1 MNEPFTLTIQRLGI
15 HGEGVGSL
23 DGFTVFVDGALPGEV
38 VKASF
43 IEKKKNY
50 GRAKVLERLQTS
62 PHRVTPPCP
71 VFGICGGCQLMH
83 LDYSEQLKA
92 KRQRVVDALERIGK
106 LFEVPV
112 GTCTPSPSPL
122 HYRNKIQ
129 LPVQGSK
136 LGLYAYNS
144 HDLVEIEKCYIH
156 CELGEEAFQQIK
168 KIVRSAP
175 LKHVLIKTAVKTG
188 QVLVILVTAGKED
201 LTSIAEQIMQSLPQ
215 IKGVVQNINPLT
227 GNTVLGKE
235 SRTLAGQPFIE
246 DEICGLR
253 FKVSPASFFQ
263 VNPQQAENLYR
274 QALEYC
280 DLKGDEMVLDAY
292 CGVGTLSLL
301 LAQKAKKVIGIE
313 MVPEAIADAKENAKL
328 NKIENVTF
336 KCVEA
341 EKFPLSSIDVAVLN
355 PPRKGCDPVFLER
368 LALVKPKKLIYV
380 SCDPATLARDLALL
394 KEKGYTVNAVQP
406 FDMFPQTVHVE
417 CVALLTSI

>member
-1 MNEPFTLTIQRLGI
+1 M
-15 HGEGVGSL
+15 
-23 DGFTVFVDGALPGEV
+23 
-38 VKASF
+38 
-43 IEKKKNY
+43 
-50 GRAKVLERLQTS
+50 
-62 PHRVTPPCP
+62 
-71 VFGICGGCQLMH
+71 
-83 LDYSEQLKA
+83 
-92 KRQRVVDALERIGK
+92 
-106 LFEVPV
+106 
-112 GTCTPSPSPL
+112 
-122 HYRNKIQ
+122 
-129 LPVQGSK
+129 
-136 LGLYAYNS
+136 
-144 HDLVEIEKCYIH
+144 
-156 CELGEEAFQQIK
+156 
-168 KIVRSAP
+168 
-175 LKHVLIKTAVKTG
+175 
-188 QVLVILVTAGKED
+188 ILVTAGKED
-201 LTSIAEQIMQSLPQ
+201 LSAVAQQIMQSLPQ

-274 QALEYC
+274 QTLEYC

-313 MVPEAIADAKENAKL
+313 MVPEAIADAKENGKL

-368 LALVKPKKLIYV
+368 LALIKPKRLVYV

-394 KEKGYTVNAVQP
+394 KEKATR
-406 FDMFPQTVHVE
+406 
-417 CVALLTSI
+417 

>member
-112 GTCTPSPSPL
+112 GPCTSSPSPL

-144 HDLVEIEKCYIH
+144 HPSSS
-156 CELGEEAFQQIK
+156 
-168 KIVRSAP
+168 RSKNA
-175 LKHVLIKTAVKTG
+175 
-188 QVLVILVTAGKED
+188 
-201 LTSIAEQIMQSLPQ
+201 TSIAISEKRRFNRSKSSLG
-215 IKGVVQNINPLT
+215 ICRS
-227 GNTVLGKE
+227 NTSSSKQLSRQGKC
-235 SRTLAGQPFIE
+235 L
-246 DEICGLR
+246 
-253 FKVSPASFFQ
+253 
-263 VNPQQAENLYR
+263 
-274 QALEYC
+274 
-280 DLKGDEMVLDAY
+280 
-292 CGVGTLSLL
+292 
-301 LAQKAKKVIGIE
+301 
-313 MVPEAIADAKENAKL
+313 
-328 NKIENVTF
+328 
-336 KCVEA
+336 
-341 EKFPLSSIDVAVLN
+341 
-355 PPRKGCDPVFLER
+355 
-368 LALVKPKKLIYV
+368 
-380 SCDPATLARDLALL
+380 
-394 KEKGYTVNAVQP
+394 
-406 FDMFPQTVHVE
+406 
-417 CVALLTSI
+417 